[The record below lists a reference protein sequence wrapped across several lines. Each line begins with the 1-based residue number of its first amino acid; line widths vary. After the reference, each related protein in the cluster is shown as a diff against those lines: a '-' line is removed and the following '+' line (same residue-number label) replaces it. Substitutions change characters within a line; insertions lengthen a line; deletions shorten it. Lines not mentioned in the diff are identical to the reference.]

1 MFRFQSLLKCLQVV
15 FTSLNLNPDFFVDF
29 KEKDETLKFYR
40 QVSADTSAIIGV
52 TWKKIFFFSFYTHE
66 GRRIYA
72 EACLWNL

>member
-29 KEKDETLKFYR
+29 KEKDKTLKFHR

-52 TWKKIFFFSFYTHE
+52 T
-66 GRRIYA
+66 
-72 EACLWNL
+72 

>member
-29 KEKDETLKFYR
+29 KEKDETLKFHR

-52 TWKKIFFFSFYTHE
+52 TWKKIFFFVLHS
-66 GRRIYA
+66 
-72 EACLWNL
+72 WW

>member
-29 KEKDETLKFYR
+29 KEKDETLKFHR
-40 QVSADTSAIIGV
+40 QVCVRLPSSV
-52 TWKKIFFFSFYTHE
+52 WHEKSFFFSFYTHD